1 MRSSLAFVR
10 DFWIGSRNERVL
22 GTLYKRVMVGRKGV
36 PVVNSIVLAVDRE
49 SRDAGTRCWI
59 CVD

>member
-1 MRSSLAFVR
+1 MNPLEWKSEHQIALLICAG
-10 DFWIGSRNERVL
+10 IGFL
-22 GTLYKRVMVGRKGV
+22 IGV

-59 CVD
+59 CVG